1 MYAVVGCTDCNALW
15 IIEGRQETVR
25 CRGCGKTH
33 QYGKLK
39 KFVETDDADHAREVR
54 ASMLASRGGQADAFA
69 AVDSFSELDS
79 QVERGV
85 VTDDELL
92 ESAGIDSAAAA
103 AAGESTGT
111 GGGPKSRKE
120 VVLAAVEEREGATE
134 DELLA
139 YATERGVPEDY
150 VERAL
155 EKLVRAGELSESG
168 GRYRRL

>member
-1 MYAVVGCTDCNALW
+1 MYAVVGCTDCSSLW
-15 IIEGRQETVR
+15 ILEGRQESAR
-25 CRGCGKTH
+25 CPGCGKTH

-39 KFVETDDADHAREVR
+39 KFVETEDADHAREVR
-54 ASMLASRGGQADAFA
+54 ASMLASRGGHADAFA

-79 QVERGV
+79 QVERPV
-85 VTDDELL
+85 IDDDELL
-92 ESAGIDSAAAA
+92 ESAGIDSGEAA

-111 GGGPKSRKE
+111 GGGSRSRKE
-120 VVLAAVEEREGATE
+120 VVLAAVEEREGATK
-134 DELLA
+134 DEVLA
-139 YATERGVPEDY
+139 YATARGVPESY

>member
-1 MYAVVGCTDCNALW
+1 MYAVVGCHDCNALW

-39 KFVETDDADHAREVR
+39 KFVETEDADHAREVR

-69 AVDSFSELDS
+69 AVDSFAELDS
-79 QVERGV
+79 QVERDV
-85 VTDDELL
+85 VTDEELL
-92 ESAGIDSAAAA
+92 ESAGIDAGEAA
-103 AAGESTGT
+103 AAGEGAGT
-111 GGGPKSRKE
+111 NTSRSRKE
-120 VVLAAVEEREGATE
+120 IVLGGVEHTDGTHQEIT
-134 DELLA
+134 A
-139 YATERGVPEDY
+139 YATERSVPESY

>member
-1 MYAVVGCTDCNALW
+1 MYAVVGCSECSSLW
-15 IIEGRQETVR
+15 ILEGRQESAR
-25 CRGCGKTH
+25 CPGCGKTH
-33 QYGKLK
+33 QFGKLK
-39 KFVETDDADHAREVR
+39 KFVETEDADHAREVR
-54 ASMLASRGGQADAFA
+54 ASMLASRGGHADAFA

-79 QVERGV
+79 QVERPV
-85 VTDDELL
+85 IDDDELL
-92 ESAGIDSAAAA
+92 EGAGVDSTEAA

-111 GGGPKSRKE
+111 DSSRSRKE

-134 DELLA
+134 SDVVA
-139 YATERGVPEDY
+139 YATAHDVPEEY